1 MDGAGIAPGPN
12 PPALPPDELMSA
24 FGQLPLMHQ
33 PGQRW
38 LYHTSFDFL
47 GVLIARAA
55 GERFEDFLAARIFA
69 PLGMKDTAF
78 GVPEAKRG
86 RLAACYQANAA
97 TGGLVPRGGGR
108 FAVSPSGSTGLFS
121 MERSPT
127 SAYSQWRRSLA
138 SPDLARRQAPEERKP
153 PSPQAAA
160 PGCSRRS
167 TTTLPS
173 AG

>member
-1 MDGAGIAPGPN
+1 MDEAGIAPGPN
-12 PPALPPDELMSA
+12 PPALAPDELMSA
-24 FGQLPLMHQ
+24 FGRLPLMHQ

-38 LYHTSFDFL
+38 LYHTSFDIL

-55 GERFEDFLAARIFA
+55 GDRFEDFLAARIFA

-97 TGGLVPRGGGR
+97 TGGLVPRGGG
-108 FAVSPSGSTGLFS
+108 
-121 MERSPT
+121 
-127 SAYSQWRRSLA
+127 A
-138 SPDLARRQAPEERKP
+138 S

-167 TTTLPS
+167 RTTSPS
-173 AG
+173 GHGRGRRGGLETPGRAPGPVSEAGIEVRPIDMLDQQEPRGSDT